1 MLPPFII
8 DQIREREE
16 EEQERTKRPR
26 PAVELPL
33 KHRRDSRPPRR
44 NDDDA
49 DRGVV
54 IIDLSAD

>member
-16 EEQERTKRPR
+16 EQERAKRPQ
-26 PAVELPL
+26 PTVELPL
-33 KHRRDSRPPRR
+33 EPRRDSRPPRPT
-44 NDDDA
+44 DDER

-54 IIDLSAD
+54 IIDLTSD